1 MAEGFAAD
9 AITRL
14 GWRQGSVLGRLLVDE
29 AIRLKP
35 DKVTL
40 NRIEHRRHA
49 IDEDLVMTKRS
60 GSNEFPRHAGLAS
73 RLG

>member
-14 GWRQGSVLGRLLVDE
+14 GWRQGSVLGRLLVGE

-35 DKVTL
+35 NRVTL
-40 NRIEHRRHA
+40 DRIEHRYQRFDADWVSFADDGPLTPA
-49 IDEDLVMTKRS
+49 IVDMST
-60 GSNEFPRHAGLAS
+60 
-73 RLG
+73 